1 MKKTR
6 KLLALL
12 LALVMALT
20 AFCVSA
26 FAAKKQYHAYTFF
39 GDSVTAAAGLPS
51 YYTFYKQDPVTGKW
65 EGPARPWLLCGPR
78 RAGRRHQQRP
88 GKLLQRI
95 AQRLADFGSP

>member
-39 GDSVTAAAGLPS
+39 GDSVTPTPSLVTVSRPLPV
-51 YYTFYKQDPVTGKW
+51 F
-65 EGPARPWLLCGPR
+65 RPTTPSIS
-78 RAGRRHQQRP
+78 
-88 GKLLQRI
+88 RI
-95 AQRLADFGSP
+95 R

>member
-39 GDSVTAAAGLPS
+39 GGLH
-51 YYTFYKQDPVTGKW
+51 
-65 EGPARPWLLCGPR
+65 LLW
-78 RAGRRHQQRP
+78 
-88 GKLLQRI
+88 
-95 AQRLADFGSP
+95 

>member
-65 EGPARPWLLCGPR
+65 EG
-78 RAGRRHQQRP
+78 GRRHQQRP